1 MAKPEGGRDTR
12 GGSRRKGQVDK
23 LVKEER
29 EMEGGSGSDN
39 KRP

>member
-1 MAKPEGGRDTR
+1 MVKPEGGRERR